1 MIDHSKIKEMQ
12 VQRKLSNRKFARM
25 IKMSDTGYA
34 KMIENKTCKME
45 KLKTIA
51 DFFELPVSYFLK
63 ENKSDTVSEPS
74 ISYFSC
80 QDCVEKQKRINEL
93 IVERDMY
100 MKKYI
105 DCLEDLQEKKSTAG

>member
-51 DFFELPVSYFLK
+51 DFF
-63 ENKSDTVSEPS
+63 
-74 ISYFSC
+74 
-80 QDCVEKQKRINEL
+80 
-93 IVERDMY
+93 
-100 MKKYI
+100 
-105 DCLEDLQEKKSTAG
+105 